1 MMIYVRYVAY
11 QCENINIYIYKYWE
25 PKTIVSWWIFMNI
38 EQYRAIINRYWP
50 SFSCGEQF
58 QAKYI
63 IRWSWP
69 RFAEHHWT
77 PQAWD
82 YIPIYQPPFL
92 WQQCVTNSC
101 FQGQQTP
108 KKKQLKSLVDFMSA
122 LATSCNIAR
131 SWMFRRRPPASIS
144 QRKIDNENS
153 CSTQYFST
161 ATRWPINKWHP
172 NSAQQ
177 ILDFSKHRET
187 KNHSQVELLRYARLP
202 AYVAY
207 HCLR

>member
-1 MMIYVRYVAY
+1 MFAMLHISVKTY
-11 QCENINIYIYKYWE
+11 IYIYIENQKQSFHDEY
-25 PKTIVSWWIFMNI
+25 SWTLSNI
-38 EQYRAIINRYWP
+38 EQLLTVIDHH
-50 SFSCGEQF
+50 FSCGEQF